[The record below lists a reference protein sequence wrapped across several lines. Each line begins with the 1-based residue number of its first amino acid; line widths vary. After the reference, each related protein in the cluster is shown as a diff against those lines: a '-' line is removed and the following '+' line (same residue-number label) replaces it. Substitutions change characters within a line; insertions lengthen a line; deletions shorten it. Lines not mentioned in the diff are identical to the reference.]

1 MSEEA
6 RKLMLRAELESE
18 LNPRR
23 SILHRLFIAIRT
35 VTVISAILMA
45 ASQFVGI
52 YFQSLDA
59 LKSVLRGYMI
69 AFSLIVAFNELEFTS
84 LVRNSAV
91 LRNWISRGFLYT
103 FVGVLGLVEYEAD
116 MTSNLSDLSGKNR
129 ALRFIRVSAWIMVS
143 VGILYT
149 MMGALCLQ
157 LIANRVQ
164 EDYKKRVEQAK
175 VTRRATERYGSLST
189 GDSNV

>member
-6 RKLMLRAELESE
+6 RKLMLRAELEAE

-23 SILHRLFIAIRT
+23 SCLHRTFLAIRSVAV
-35 VTVISAILMA
+35 VTAFLMA

-69 AFSLIVAFNELEFTS
+69 AFSLIVAFNEVEFTS
-84 LVRNSAV
+84 IVRNSAV
-91 LRNWISRGFLYT
+91 LRNWISRGLLYT
-103 FVGVLGLVEYEAD
+103 FIGVLGLVEYEAD
-116 MTSNLSDLSGKNR
+116 MTSSLAALSGKNR
-129 ALRFIRVSAWIMVS
+129 ALRFIRVSAWIMVAL
-143 VGILYT
+143 GILYFG
-149 MMGALCLQ
+149 MGVLCLQ
-157 LIANRVQ
+157 LIFNRLQ
-164 EDYKKRVEQAK
+164 EDYKKRLEQAK
-175 VTRRATERYGSLST
+175 VTRRATERYGSLSS